1 MLQLRSFT
9 CPGGTPLDQR
19 RTPDTP
25 PAATATLRRALGR
38 WDLAAIGINQTIGGA
53 VFLMPSQIAAAVGA
67 WSPFAILGGT
77 LVTMIVAVSLAEVGS
92 RFEATGGP
100 YLYARTAFGR
110 FVAFEVG
117 WMQWFTRVTSHA
129 SVANGLA
136 LAVGY
141 YWAGAAQGMGR
152 VALITG
158 VTAVLMWVNVV
169 GIRQGSRMLF
179 ALAEQGD
186 LPRVLARI
194 HPGCRTPVNAILFTA
209 GVAALVA
216 GALLFLASPRGR

>member
-1 MLQLRSFT
+1 VSA
-9 CPGGTPLDQR
+9 GTPAAA
-19 RTPDTP
+19 P
-25 PAATATLRRALGR
+25 PIAGAATLRRALGR

-100 YLYARTAFGR
+100 YLYARHAFGR

-141 YWAGAAQGMGR
+141 YWAGAAR
-152 VALITG
+152 AAAPRSSPPSRPPDL
-158 VTAVLMWVNVV
+158 VNVL
-169 GIRQGSRMLF
+169 GIKQG
-179 ALAEQGD
+179 A
-186 LPRVLARI
+186 AR
-194 HPGCRTPVNAILFTA
+194 
-209 GVAALVA
+209 
-216 GALLFLASPRGR
+216 

>member
-1 MLQLRSFT
+1 MASSS
-9 CPGGTPLDQR
+9 PP
-19 RTPDTP
+19 PAPAPSP
-25 PAATATLRRALGR
+25 PAAAATLRRALGR

-67 WSPFAILGGT
+67 WSPIAILGGT

-136 LAVGY
+136 LA
-141 YWAGAAQGMGR
+141 QIGR
-152 VALITG
+152 ASC
-158 VTAVLMWVNVV
+158 
-169 GIRQGSRMLF
+169 R
-179 ALAEQGD
+179 E
-186 LPRVLARI
+186 RVFRS
-194 HPGCRTPVNAILFTA
+194 V
-209 GVAALVA
+209 
-216 GALLFLASPRGR
+216 